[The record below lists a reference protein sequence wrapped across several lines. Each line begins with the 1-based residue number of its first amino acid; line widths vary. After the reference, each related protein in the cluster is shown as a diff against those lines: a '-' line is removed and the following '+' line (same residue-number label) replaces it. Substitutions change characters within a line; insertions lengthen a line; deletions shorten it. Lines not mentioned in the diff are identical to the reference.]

1 MNDTCFSKEG
11 LMNPDSLCG
20 GDEALTRVEG
30 QTVSK
35 NSQNCV
41 EIMEIA
47 ADEHHQIIH
56 HRSLPYLPES

>member
-1 MNDTCFSKEG
+1 
-11 LMNPDSLCG
+11 MNPDSLCG